1 MYKGKHLQWLL
12 PFWLFFNCYAPEAKE
27 QKELNNA
34 AMEKRPVLIELF
46 TSEGCSSCPPADRL
60 LEKIAA
66 EKDTNVYVLSFH
78 VDYWNY
84 IGWKDP
90 FSQARFTERQ
100 RNCARQFSLESIYTP
115 QIVVNGTTEF
125 VGSDEQR
132 IRAAIA
138 KNSSVSP
145 VSLEAKRKNN
155 TTIQLSCS
163 WQSTGP
169 LLLHVAL
176 VQKKAITAVKRGENN
191 GKTLHHVNVVR
202 QLKTVDAISGTGTVE
217 IDFPAGLKEMDYQ
230 LIVFTQNKKN
240 LSVEGA
246 GQTGVPPAQQ

>member
-1 MYKGKHLQWLL
+1 MYKRPHLWWLL
-12 PFWLFFNCYAPEAKE
+12 PLWVFVFCVAPEDEE
-27 QKELNNA
+27 QERVNSM

-66 EKDTNVYVLSFH
+66 ENNADVYVLSFH

-90 FSQARFTERQ
+90 FSQARFSDRQ
-100 RNCARQFSLESIYTP
+100 RNYARQFSLESIYTP
-115 QIVVNGTTEF
+115 QVVVNGITEF

-132 IRAAIA
+132 LRAAIA
-138 KNSSVSP
+138 KNSSLLP
-145 VSLEAKRKNN
+145 VRIEATRKNN
-155 TTIQLSCS
+155 TTVHLSCS
-163 WQSTGP
+163 WQSTEP

-176 VQKKAITAVKRGENN
+176 VQKKATTAVKRGENS
-191 GKTLHHVNVVR
+191 GKTLHHVNVVQ
-202 QLKTVDAISGTGTVE
+202 QLKAVDAISGTGTVE
-217 IDFPAGLKEMDYQ
+217 IEFPTGVKETDYQ

-240 LSVEGA
+240 RSIEGA
-246 GQTGVPPAQQ
+246 GQTEVPPAQQ